1 MTAEQIPIGTFSRVT
16 RLTQRALRLY
26 DERGLLV
33 PAGKDLCTGYRHY
46 TFDQIDR
53 GVRIGHLVSLGFSL
67 NEVRALLEAQSR
79 GDCEEILRLFRARR
93 DAVGIELRRLAAI
106 DAALAQQDGAA
117 IEVFCMSIT
126 EPVLKEIPALRVLS
140 RRGTGTYSETISRLI
155 GELCSLFAPRNNGTS
170 PPARVAGP
178 IMAIYHDSEYREQ
191 DADIEVA
198 LPIVGRVELDETG
211 PELRTL
217 PATRV
222 VSIVYTG
229 PYAGLSSAHE
239 AVFKHVQALGLSQN
253 GPERELFLNDP
264 NEVSENGLMTE
275 VQYPVA

>member
-67 NEVRALLEAQSR
+67 NEVRALLDAQTR
-79 GDCEEILRLFRARR
+79 GDREEIRRLFQARR
-93 DAVGIELRRLAAI
+93 DAIGTELRRLTAI
-106 DAALAQQDGAA
+106 DTALAYDGAA
-117 IEVFCMSIT
+117 LEVFCMSIT
-126 EPVLKEIPALRVLS
+126 EPVIKEVPALHVLS
-140 RRGTGTYSETISRLI
+140 RRGMGTYSETISRLI
-155 GELCSLFAPRNNGTS
+155 GELCGLFDPRNGTS

-178 IMAIYHDSEYREQ
+178 IMAIYHDNEYREQ

-217 PATRV
+217 PATRI
-222 VSIVYTG
+222 VSVVYTG

-239 AVFKHVQALGLSQN
+239 TVFKHAQALGFTQN

-264 NEVSENGLMTE
+264 NEVPENGLMTE
-275 VQYPVA
+275 IQYPVA